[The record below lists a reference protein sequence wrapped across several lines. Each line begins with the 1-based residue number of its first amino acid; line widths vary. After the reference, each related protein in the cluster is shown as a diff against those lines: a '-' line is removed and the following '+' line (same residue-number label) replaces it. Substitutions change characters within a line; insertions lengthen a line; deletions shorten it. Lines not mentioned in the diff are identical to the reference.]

1 MLNRYVL
8 IKDERG
14 KKKKRGERKREGWRK
29 ERRGKQRVKE
39 SYTTNGSM
47 SS

>member
-14 KKKKRGERKREGWRK
+14 KIKRGEKKREGWRK